1 MSSSRHR
8 TIPLLLAAALVLAAC
23 TGEVSESTTTAPTT
37 TVATAT
43 SAVAAVTTTAAPAP
57 TTTEAG
63 PSAEE
68 IASLDAALAVK
79 HAFFVAFNSGDP
91 IAVMDLFAD
100 DAEFADMFGASDPQ
114 WFEELLVSNI
124 AQGTRYTPSDC
135 SAKVDV
141 EASGVV
147 VSCPF
152 VTHDILTIESGGPPV
167 PFSMTMLITSDGIA
181 SYRDRFGQPDFN
193 TVGVPFD
200 RWMEQHH
207 PDDADAVAFG
217 EWESIEEA
225 ATYGTLRASYA
236 AEWGQYLETNGC
248 AYNEGC

>member
-43 SAVAAVTTTAAPAP
+43 STVAAVTTTAAPAP

-63 PSAEE
+63 PSAED

-79 HAFFVAFNSGDP
+79 HAFFVAFNSGDAT
-91 IAVMDLFAD
+91 AVMDLFAD
-100 DAEFADMFGASDPQ
+100 NATFRQLLWSDRQ
-114 WFEELLVSNI
+114 WFTELLAWDI

-181 SYRDRFGQPDFN
+181 SYRERFGQPDFN
-193 TVGVPFD
+193 TVGVHFD
-200 RWMEQHH
+200 RWMERHH
-207 PDDADAVAFG
+207 PDDADAAAFG

-225 ATYGTLRASYA
+225 VTNGTLRASYA

-248 AYNEGC
+248 AFNEGC